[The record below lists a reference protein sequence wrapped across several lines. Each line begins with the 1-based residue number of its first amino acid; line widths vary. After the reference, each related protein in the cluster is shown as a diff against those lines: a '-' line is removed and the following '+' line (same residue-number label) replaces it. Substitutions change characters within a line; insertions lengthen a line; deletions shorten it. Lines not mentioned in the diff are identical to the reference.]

1 MDKAY
6 LIKLTSVV
14 YSASQWWPENNFLK
28 LKLRNLANEIL
39 IDFILISYENPGLV
53 IQERIFKNIQAFQQG
68 LDQTRAQKL
77 INRNDFLMLKTE
89 YKSIKNI
96 VKPLEK
102 TKKTLKT
109 IEKPQEKILVKQTLS
124 SRQKKIL
131 EILKQKQRAQVGELK
146 EFFIGTSKRTLRRD
160 LEGLLKK
167 DLVQRIGEW
176 NKIFYVLNEQ
186 NAGQG

>member
-14 YSASQWWPENNFLK
+14 YSASQWWSDDNFLK

-39 IDFILISYENPGLV
+39 IDFILISHKNPGLV
-53 IQERIFKNIQAFQQG
+53 IQERIFRNIQAIQQG
-68 LDQTRAQKL
+68 LNQARAQKL

-96 VKPLEK
+96 VKPLEI
-102 TKKTLKT
+102 KKTLKP
-109 IEKPQEKILVKQTLS
+109 IEKPQEQALVKQVLS

-146 EFFIGTSKRTLRRD
+146 ESFIDTSKRTLRRD

-186 NAGQG
+186 NTGQG